1 MRFWKPVCKME
12 HGLIHI
18 YCGDGKGKTTACL
31 GLSIRC
37 AGHGNKV
44 LFVQFLKSRP
54 TGELNSLKLFEN
66 IEVMR
71 GKETAKFTFQMTDE
85 EKKEVLQEHELLF
98 DKVIERIS
106 EEKFDLLVLDEVI
119 GACNT
124 GVFNEDRLVDF
135 LKNKQHTL
143 EVVLSGRNPDKR
155 LLKMADYVSEVC
167 KRKHPKDRGI
177 PARVGIE
184 K

>member
-1 MRFWKPVCKME
+1 MQQ
-12 HGLIHI
+12 GLIHI

-31 GLSIRC
+31 GLAIRC
-37 AGHGNKV
+37 AGHGNKI

-54 TGELNSLKLFEN
+54 TGELNSLKLFNN

-71 GKETAKFTFQMTDE
+71 GKETSKFTFQMTAE
-85 EKKEVLQEHELLF
+85 EKNEVFQEHEALF
-98 DKVIERIS
+98 KKVIEKIDR
-106 EEKFDLLVLDEVI
+106 EKIDLLVFDEVI

-135 LKNKQHTL
+135 LKEKPQTL
-143 EVVLSGRNPDKR
+143 EVVLSGRNPSAR
-155 LLKMADYVSEVC
+155 LIEIADYVSEVC

-177 PARVGIE
+177 PARIGIE